1 MRQCCRFIEVEP
13 YWNVNSDKY
22 VGMLW
27 KNTLE
32 VEPYWNVNF
41 IIDDKREY
49 YDWIEVEPYWNVNR
63 SEHS

>member
-1 MRQCCRFIEVEP
+1 
-13 YWNVNSDKY
+13 
-22 VGMLW
+22 MLW
-27 KNTLE
+27 KNTIE